1 MAKNYYIADLHL
13 GHEKIIELCSRP
25 FSSIEEMDEAL
36 IAAWNKKVHKDDR
49 VYIVGDLIY
58 KSATDPEKYL
68 SRLKGKKYL
77 ILGNHD
83 GDWLGKIDEKKWFEE
98 VSPMLTVNTGHGNGM
113 LCHYP
118 VIDYRAKYLI
128 HGHVHLRYGQDP
140 TRVRR
145 LGQTQVINVSQRYVL
160 EIEDGDCP
168 PRDKNRLIWKNGEPK
183 W

>member
-36 IAAWNKKVHKDDR
+36 IAAWNKKVHRDDR

-58 KSATDPEKYL
+58 KSAADPEKYL

-83 GDWLGKIDEKKWFEE
+83 SDWLGKVDEKKWFEE
-98 VSPMLTVNTGHGNGM
+98 VTPMLTVNTGHGNGM

-128 HGHVHLRYGQDP
+128 HGHVHLRTNEDWWHVLKNDERALNAGVDVNGFEPVTLEELMENNASYK
-140 TRVRR
+140 
-145 LGQTQVINVSQRYVL
+145 QRS
-160 EIEDGDCP
+160 EI
-168 PRDKNRLIWKNGEPK
+168 
-183 W
+183 